1 MKRILLLLAA
11 LTIAATS
18 SAQVVI
24 QSTSVDSI
32 TAECL
37 AGNINIA
44 GGDLKSAGNSLL
56 GAVCFTSASVVSAII
71 HSNQSGKGSYSHD
84 GKYIPSDLEGI
95 TEFATYILA
104 GGAVICLINAALNL
118 RSAGKALQ
126 NIHPIPGGISIDI
139 N

>member
-84 GKYIPSDLEGI
+84 GKYIPSDIEGI

-118 RSAGKALQ
+118 RSAGKTLQ